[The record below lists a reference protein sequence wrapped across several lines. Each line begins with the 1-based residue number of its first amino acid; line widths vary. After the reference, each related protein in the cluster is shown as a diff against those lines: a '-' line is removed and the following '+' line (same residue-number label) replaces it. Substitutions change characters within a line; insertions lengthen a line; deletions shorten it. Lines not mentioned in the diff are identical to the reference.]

1 MALKINWTNWVN
13 MSKVN
18 QDLLLQRAEH
28 EFLNGDYENALRSYG
43 LILKDYPALDEAK
56 IGVYLSDLGCDSE
69 DEAQALFDYYQVIKS
84 ENKNAVEII
93 DGLIEN
99 LDSTKHKLHE
109 LLEKPIEEQIEYSD
123 GIRYSDFLSLVESRG
138 SFKKT
143 FEDIMFS
150 TKVVITNKDEFI
162 DFVTQLSNE
171 GFDEM
176 ALGYLD
182 ASTHLF
188 GNDQDVLALYHVVSG
203 VK

>member
-1 MALKINWTNWVN
+1 M
-13 MSKVN
+13 N
-18 QDLLLQRAEH
+18 QDLLLQRAEYA
-28 EFLNGDYENALRSYG
+28 FLKGDYKNALRSYG
-43 LILKDYPALDEAK
+43 LILKDYPSLDEAK
-56 IGVYLSDLGCDSE
+56 IGVYLSDLGIESE
-69 DEAQALFDYYQVIKS
+69 EEAQALFDYYQMIKD
-84 ENKNAVEII
+84 ENDNAVDII

-99 LDSTKHKLHE
+99 LDTSKAQIHA
-109 LLEKPIEEQIEYSD
+109 LLKNPIEEQVEYSD
-123 GIRYSDFLSLVESRG
+123 GIRYSDFLELVECRG

-162 DFVTQLSNE
+162 NFVTQLSNE

-182 ASTHLF
+182 ASSHLF

-203 VK
+203 K

>member
-1 MALKINWTNWVN
+1 MKKIN
-13 MSKVN
+13 
-18 QDLLLQRAEH
+18 QELLLQRAEN
-28 EFLNGDYENALRSYG
+28 EFLKGDYTNALRSYG
-43 LILKDYPALDEAK
+43 LILKDYPTLDEAK
-56 IGVYLSDLGCDSE
+56 IGVYLSDLGIESQE
-69 DEAQALFDYYQVIKS
+69 EAQALFDYYQVIK
-84 ENKNAVEII
+84 NDKDNAVDII
-93 DGLIEN
+93 DGIIEN
-99 LDSTKHKLHE
+99 LDTSKK
-109 LLEKPIEEQIEYSD
+109 QIEQVEYGD
-123 GIRYSDFLSLVESRG
+123 GIRYSDFLQLVESRG

-182 ASTHLF
+182 ASSSLF
-188 GNDQDVLALYHVVSG
+188 GNDQDILALYHVVQG

>member
-1 MALKINWTNWVN
+1 MA
-13 MSKVN
+13 KVN
-18 QDLLLQRAEH
+18 QDLLLERAEH
-28 EFLNGDYENALRSYG
+28 EFLEGDYINSLRLYG
-43 LILKDYPALDEAK
+43 LILRDYPTLDEAK
-56 IGVYLSDLGCDSE
+56 IGVYLSDLGIESQE
-69 DEAQALFDYYQVIKS
+69 EAQALFDYYQLIKS
-84 ENKNAVEII
+84 EKENAVDII

-99 LDSTKHKLHE
+99 LDSSKQMIQE
-109 LLEKPIEEQIEYSD
+109 LLVDPVEEQVEYGD
-123 GIRYSDFLSLVESRG
+123 GIRYSDFLALVESRG

-182 ASTHLF
+182 ASSHLF
-188 GNDQDVLALYHVVSG
+188 GNDQDVLALYRVVSG
-203 VK
+203 K